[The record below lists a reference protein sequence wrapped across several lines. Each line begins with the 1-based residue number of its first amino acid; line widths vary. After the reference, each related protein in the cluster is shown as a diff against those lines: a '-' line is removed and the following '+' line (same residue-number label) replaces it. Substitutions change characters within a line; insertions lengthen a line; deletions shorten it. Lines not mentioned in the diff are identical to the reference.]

1 MIKYI
6 KLYEQYTGRREK
18 GLYESASWAD
28 ISDAINLKLPY
39 LIIDFED
46 ESAKSDCVNSELQ
59 GERYEDQDYIL
70 KSPEEHDKEYPSVF
84 IFIDGSPLEN
94 KINGLYKRFRIAR
107 MIQGKAGVKHPI
119 LHNNGSKS
127 DYGSDIMTGTGP
139 DDMQNDDYYKF
150 NSSYYKFL
158 N

>member
-18 GLYESASWAD
+18 GLYESASWSD
-28 ISDAINLKLPY
+28 INDAINLKLPY

-59 GERYEDQDYIL
+59 GERYEDQCYIL
-70 KSPEEHDKEYPSVF
+70 KSPAEDKEYPSVF
-84 IFIDGSPLEN
+84 IFTDGSPLEN
-94 KINGLYKRFRIAR
+94 KIEGLHKRFRIAR

-119 LHNNGSKS
+119 LHHNGSKS
-127 DYGSDIMTGTGP
+127 DYGPDIMTGTGP